1 MQASLVLAFAAIGQ
15 ALEFSEISLTVS
27 DEFASEDAGSVRF
40 GPQLGYSGPYDGS
53 LWTTRSASPRFRY
66 TTKDGSAKAGSD
78 YVQSTGVFS
87 FANSGKGQ
95 SESVSI
101 PIVNDNIAEPSSEY
115 FELEVSLDSLSNP
128 AFGAIKLPATNAK
141 ATISDDEGL
150 SINLVSA
157 SATEGVDTKFD
168 FSVVLSHKTADDFHF
183 KYTTINGQSAARTD
197 YTHASQVP
205 LIFAAGT
212 QSQTFSIAITDDNI
226 QEDIETFEVYVEYD
240 QGTNANYRF
249 NWVSYESSGQRALG
263 KFERE
268 DEGVTVCISNQIIAE
283 GAGSS
288 MAFKVSLSHAVETAV
303 PLTVTTQPGSSDGIN
318 HAASVATHY
327 LAAQD
332 TLTFP
337 AKSTNDLSFNVP
349 ILNDNVQSPHSSST
363 PHADF
368 GPVNFG
374 VQYTVD
380 ASVYAGSTGGATN
393 AWNVRPCGST
403 SNIGLATGEI
413 YDHEDVTLS
422 LSSAAS
428 QIVEGSSTTWQY
440 TVSLSHKVV
449 ASPESGSSARGA
461 SFVWVDSNAQ
471 GDGVAQV
478 EVNAPVSGCSTLP
491 NYGNPDMPSSGPV
504 DVCWPQ
510 GINPMNK
517 NNGKPQ
523 NAVPTEQAFNS
534 APGGTT
540 TDFFATFAHGPVDY
554 FIEGTETFRVGVK
567 LDSTAAGYNIR
578 YADGLTVE
586 DGVVY
591 LNASIVDNEPTSPF
605 TFTSSGAS
613 VAEFDGSQISYS
625 VALSHSCA
633 RDVSLSWSANS
644 GSAVEATDF
653 QETGKTVLT
662 WPAGSAPHQ
671 IRSAEVLILNDNIQE
686 QSETF
691 TVSFF
696 NPEPSALFAV
706 VSNTQTVTITDD
718 EGTTISIADMAQA
731 QDESAT
737 VWDFAV
743 SLSHNTD
750 HDVRVPYA
758 AAVDTS
764 LSDGVRAEASRL
776 NLDARNLLIPAN
788 SKEVVAGVSV
798 KNDNIQTG
806 TANSV
811 QLFNVVLDISSTSSI
826 SATGSKLSATGRI
839 SDNEGV
845 VASIANTFGQETDGK
860 STFIVSLS
868 HAVTTDVTVLYTS
881 DETTCKTGATGCAI
895 GSSQGLNILQ
905 GENDYTSTGSASTV
919 TVLAGTKTKE
929 LIIALNDDTVQEFT
943 ETFAVTLDSIIA
955 PEANSFS
962 VSSTHGKATATIY
975 DDEGVKVEVGDATA
989 SEGQHLTF
997 TVKMTK
1003 RVNADVTVNYKLS
1016 SGSAA
1021 FGIDFETVPQTTN
1034 GTGTITINRGQT
1046 EATVNVLALDDKIAE
1061 KAETFNIQITSI
1073 TVPNLE
1079 ASIIPANQVGTG
1091 TIGSAASFDE
1101 GLTVAIT
1108 TDAAT
1113 AKRPDSVVFKVKLS
1127 HEVSENVNIDYS
1139 TEDGSATS
1147 TGAHPDFSATSG
1159 TARFPAF
1166 GSTEQNVSVPTLVGT
1181 CQQRQL
1187 DETFSL
1193 KVVASSGLAHNNVLT
1208 ATATIAP
1215 MNHNPTV
1222 TIQDASSNEGTDMAF
1237 SVSLSHCVTEQVHL
1251 AFNSMNGQGSA
1262 YPGQQFLLPSL
1273 RTFSFPANSVVP
1285 TVATF
1290 GIQVMN
1296 DDVQGEDRD
1305 FKIQI
1310 SAANPPNDN
1319 AKDFSIGFASDQA
1332 RGLIRDDEHPTL
1344 SVTQCVSQDPSV
1356 NNQFVFTVALSHAV
1370 GSTIELAYGTMDYTA
1385 IAGKDYR
1392 EVEGIVQFPQGSK
1405 TSHQITVE
1413 AIARP
1418 DVVQPHGTSL
1428 VPPPAHFGLSLD
1440 TSAQKSVLDRF
1451 KVTWGK
1457 GDGNTPD
1464 NVGKGAIKGKQ
1475 NTNLLLKRV
1484 TGTEGDVVE
1493 LTAIIEDTLSADVT
1507 LSYQITSG
1515 SNDALATGSNN
1526 NTIVFAKNQPPN
1538 QQQKFSIELIDDFVV
1553 EPTETFDVVF
1563 TVVSPAGF
1571 QGTVINFDG
1580 VERGHVIIDNDHATL
1595 EVLDASGSESNQLD
1609 VASNIVFTVVL
1620 SHYTYQDIVVDFIP
1634 SSVCGGIGSACIV
1647 ASQPTSQ
1654 SATADLVYTPSNV
1667 KSLTFIGGQT
1677 TGRTAGGHVKEIVF
1691 DILNDNILEPTE
1703 TFTLSATSAS
1713 SLLGTGSIMQATGSI
1728 LDDEGA
1734 SFIVTTEPILEGNDA
1749 NFAVRLSHEVSTSIT
1764 VSFATANTI
1773 LSDLY
1778 FDSKVGSFSISTGSP
1793 QANFFIKTVDNSIL
1807 DPVDVLFDVD
1817 FTTTVPFMQLSGAK
1831 ATGTIEEDTED
1842 ISVVVTCQPVDE
1854 NAAQPTLVFANTLTG
1869 GSTATAFNIAYTT
1882 KDIPNEAVAGVD
1894 YKATSGTMS
1903 FSGAEF
1909 QRVTVAVPVLKD
1921 DLVEKDELV
1930 GFELEVVEQAY
1941 RGRIATQTVSG
1952 TIVDLEDATI
1962 SIRDA
1967 VVREAENAQ
1976 MTFTVYLS
1984 HEVGTNTNFQLEY
1997 NAFSDAAD
2005 DAAWDA
2011 SKIMSSGERAGKDY
2025 DAVTGAV
2032 SDVLSGSRGHFYVNV
2047 HDDFITELAEFVQVE
2062 VTKVPEKFSL
2072 ANSQAVG
2079 SIVDDDVATVS
2090 INSVSHHLETVPT
2103 VELQVTMSHLTQER
2117 ITISYQTLDG
2127 FATSALEPAF
2137 FKNEDYKSKSGTVVF
2152 PSAFPS
2158 VVQAGTGKDTR
2169 TQTISIEVVD
2179 DIIVEE
2185 DYEDFCVSLRN
2196 VVTPANIGAIIS
2208 PDARDGFVALRDD
2221 AEAATVYVVDVTGQ
2235 EGATLEFQVVLS
2247 HAVQGSDVTVNYET
2261 RDITTTADVDYVT
2274 TTGSSIFRASVIDG
2288 PKQADDTILVDTI
2301 DDSEDEFNEVFEIQ
2315 LLDLAVT
2322 PGIVGDVSLGEDTLS
2337 IAPKCG
2343 HGTIEDTKGDLAL
2356 GQLSIHDAS
2365 ADESTDS
2372 EMTFVVR
2379 FPRDRDSFAG
2389 DVGFTY
2395 RTFAGNAIPGRDFET
2410 VEGVAEIPAGQ
2421 DSVAISVPL
2430 LNNDFVQ
2437 GDHSFT
2443 VLITSVH
2450 PIAKSQASGV
2460 ITDDDT
2466 SDISIADASG
2476 DESNELVEF
2485 TVSLT
2490 SAVDSDIQFSFHTA
2504 GADED
2509 ITPVN
2514 LGDATGEVTI
2524 NSGRTEATFQVA
2536 VINDNIQEDD
2546 ESFTVT
2552 ASGLT
2557 IMDLGISANKVSWLR
2572 NEAQGTIHDEEHAT
2586 VSIAAAVSV
2595 DEAVDGPYLFAVSL
2609 SHVIR
2614 AENEVLFEIVSGS
2627 ADSGDDFQLPRT
2639 SNIKF
2644 STRTD
2649 VPPQVNVLLEINN
2662 DEVAEGDETFEVKL
2676 VRSTGKLFL
2685 GDVTTSVVT
2694 IVDDDFATL
2703 SIADATGRETEAT
2716 MDFVVT
2722 LSHEVKGAVVIRAE
2736 TLNARDGSRAL
2747 GAVEQTPQIASG
2759 FDGFKIVQ
2767 PDFKIATYSA
2777 QVTKGNRNLIQVALF
2792 DDTEQECDEAFD
2804 VQIASL
2810 TCGGDVDC
2818 KRVTIADDSATGVLL
2833 DDDEGLTL
2841 KGSILEH
2848 PENEALFDFDIRL
2861 SHAVSVPFEAEISL
2875 LPTINTASRL
2885 SACTGLTLTACQLAT
2900 TKAFTIAPS
2909 QPSGFI
2915 AGLNTWGTN
2924 FAVEVID
2931 DKVAQ
2936 PPETFQVA
2944 IATTWQAQCGQL
2956 TIQNGQGTIVDNEA
2970 ASVSIQ
2976 SLAAA
2981 EDGDHKMRVTLSHPI
2996 DQDLIIGFQVS
3007 GSGDLS
3013 TDFSSTTGEVA
3024 FSASVNS
3031 QNAFA
3036 SVDVLAE
3043 TEESEADEKYTVT
3056 LTNVPA
3062 WLQNGGPATLTI
3074 LDDEFELAVIKV
3086 NEPRTTEGGTLE
3098 YTVSLVGDHE
3108 EAVVVQWQT
3117 VDAGSATAGIN
3128 FANSNGDLFWSV
3140 GDNSDRTVVIET
3152 VDVAGCNSDKT
3163 VHLQLFGVQGGGVLD
3178 NRQSTMESAGTV
3190 TDKDGATVSLSA
3202 PSFVLSSEELA
3213 VSAAL
3218 SATCDADVNV
3228 PVVISEGGNQIQ
3240 TECTIL
3246 VGTTNCQVG
3255 TVFGKP
3261 TTFTAQI
3268 GNRFASAN
3276 PGFTSLKSSTAA
3288 VSGQVADQV
3297 TGPAPVADR
3306 AGCSRGALRS
3316 DKIVLMADPDF
3327 AQYHSAAS
3335 CFTGE
3340 GLSYSVS
3347 GYDGAS
3353 ISPEGLLTIVPS
3365 SALGVF
3371 NLVVTASGAGGAVS
3385 LTYEVDVISTVGLD
3399 VINLAKEAIGVEMN
3413 VGDYFQG
3420 LMTRV
3425 VWSPGNTIDMCSNTN
3440 LEGRTLTDCC
3450 NATPDGLKM
3459 ETCERNPATRRQVR
3473 LESVKVSLKAEQTGQ
3488 YSFCLGNVPAL
3499 TDQDTQRYC
3508 INIVVN

>member
-15 ALEFSEISLTVS
+15 ALEFSEISLTVP
-27 DEFASEDAGSVRF
+27 DEFASENGGSVQF
-40 GPQLGYSGPYDGS
+40 GPLLDYSGPYDGS
-53 LWTTRSASPRFRY
+53 LWTTRSASPKFRY
-66 TTKDGSAKAGSD
+66 NTKDGSAKAGSD

-128 AFGAIKLPATNAK
+128 EFGAITLPATNAK

-150 SINLVSA
+150 SIKLVSA

-168 FSVVLSHKTADDFHF
+168 FSVVLSHKTADDFNF
-183 KYTTINGQSAARTD
+183 LYTTINGQSAQRTD

-212 QSQTFSIAITDDNI
+212 QSKTFSIAITDDNI

-240 QGTNANYRF
+240 QGTNPDYRF

-283 GAGSS
+283 GADSS
-288 MAFKVSLSHAVETAV
+288 MTFKVSLSHVVETDI

-318 HAASVATHY
+318 HAAAVATHY

-332 TLTFP
+332 TLSFP
-337 AKSTNDLSFNVP
+337 AKSTDDLSFNVP

-403 SNIGLATGEI
+403 SNMGVATGEI

-422 LSSAAS
+422 LSSSAS
-428 QIVEGSSTTWQY
+428 ELVEGSSTTWQY

-449 ASPESGSSARGA
+449 ASLESGSSARGA
-461 SFVWVDSNAQ
+461 SFVWVDSNAHV
-471 GDGVAQV
+471 DGVAQV

-491 NYGNPDMPSSGPV
+491 NYGNPEMPSSGPV

-523 NAVPTEQAFNS
+523 NAVPTEQTFNS
-534 APGGTT
+534 APGVTP
-540 TDFFATFAHGPVDY
+540 TDFFATFAHGPVDH

-567 LDSTAAGYNIR
+567 LESTSELYNIR

-591 LNASIVDNEPTSPF
+591 LDASIADDEPTSPF
-605 TFTSSGAS
+605 TFTSSGS
-613 VAEFDGSQISYS
+613 SIAEFDGAQFSFS

-662 WPAGSAPHQ
+662 WPAASAPNQ
-671 IRSAEVLILNDNIQE
+671 IRTAEVLVLNDNIQE

-696 NPEPSALFAV
+696 NAEPSALFAG
-706 VSNTQTVTITDD
+706 VSNDLTATITDD
-718 EGTTISIADMAQA
+718 EDTTISIADMAEA

-750 HDVRVPYA
+750 HDILVSYA

-776 NLDARNLLIPAN
+776 YLDNLNLLIPAN
-788 SKEVVAGVSV
+788 TKNVVAGVSV
-798 KNDNIQTG
+798 KNDDIQTG
-806 TANSV
+806 TADSV
-811 QLFNVVLDISSTSSI
+811 QLFNVVLDISSASSI

-845 VASIANTFGQETDGK
+845 VASIANTFGQEADGQ

-881 DETTCKTGATGCAI
+881 DETTCQTGATDCAI
-895 GSSQGLNILQ
+895 GSSQGLSILQ
-905 GENDYTSTGSASTV
+905 GENDYASTGAASTV

-929 LIIALNDDTVQEFT
+929 LVIALNDDTVQEFT
-943 ETFAVTLDSIIA
+943 ETFGVTLDSIIA
-955 PEANSFS
+955 PVANSFS
-962 VSSTHGKATATIY
+962 VSTTHGKATATIY
-975 DDEGVKVEVGDATA
+975 DDEGVKVEVGDAKA
-989 SEGQHLTF
+989 SEGQQLTF

-1003 RVNADVTVNYKLS
+1003 TVNADVTVNYKVT
-1016 SGSAA
+1016 SGSAV
-1021 FGIDFETVPQTTN
+1021 FGNDFETVPQTPD
-1034 GTGTITINRGQT
+1034 GTGTITINKGQK
-1046 EATVNVLALDDKIAE
+1046 EATVNVLAVDDQIAE
-1061 KAETFNIQITSI
+1061 QAETFNIQITSI

-1101 GLTVAIT
+1101 GLTVEIT

-1113 AKRPDSVVFKVKLS
+1113 TNRPDSVVFKVKLS
-1127 HEVSENVNIDYS
+1127 HQVSSNINIDYS

-1147 TGAHPDFSATSG
+1147 GGTHPDFSATSG
-1159 TARFPAF
+1159 TARFKAM
-1166 GSTEQNVSVPTLVGT
+1166 GSTEHSVSVPTLVGT
-1181 CQQRQL
+1181 CQQKQL
-1187 DETFSL
+1187 DETFSV
-1193 KVVASSGLAHNNVLT
+1193 KVVASTGLAHNNVLT

-1215 MNHNPTV
+1215 VNHNPTV

-1237 SVSLSHCVTEQVHL
+1237 SVSLSHCVTEEVHL

-1273 RTFSFPANSVVP
+1273 RTFSFPADSVVP

-1305 FKIQI
+1305 FKVKI

-1319 AKDFSIGFASDQA
+1319 ANDFSIVFASEQA
-1332 RGLIRDDEHPTL
+1332 TGLIRDDEYPTL

-1356 NNQFVFTVALSHAV
+1356 NDQFVFTVALSHAV
-1370 GSTIELAYGTMDYTA
+1370 GSTIELAYNTTDYTA
-1385 IAGKDYR
+1385 IAGQDYLATQ
-1392 EVEGIVQFPQGSK
+1392 GTIQFPQGTK
-1405 TSHQITVE
+1405 ASHEITVE

-1428 VPPPAHFGLSLD
+1428 VPPPAHFGLNLE
-1440 TSAQKSVLDRF
+1440 TSGQQSVLDTF
-1451 KVTWGK
+1451 KVSWGK

-1507 LSYQITSG
+1507 LSYEITSG
-1515 SNDALATGSNN
+1515 GDDAFVTGSNI
-1526 NTIVFAKNQPPN
+1526 IVFAANQPPN
-1538 QQQKFSIELIDDFVV
+1538 QEQKFSIELTDDFVV
-1553 EPTETFDVVF
+1553 EPRESFDVEF

-1580 VERGHVIIDNDHATL
+1580 VEQGHEIIDNDHATL
-1595 EVLDASGSESNQLD
+1595 AVLDASSSESNQLD

-1620 SHYTYQDIVVDFIP
+1620 SHYTYQDIVVDFVP

-1647 ASQPTSQ
+1647 ASQPASQ

-1667 KSLTFIGGQT
+1667 KSLTFTGGQT

-1713 SLLGTGSIMQATGSI
+1713 SLLGTDSIMQATGSI

-1734 SFIVTTEPILEGNDA
+1734 SFIVTTDPVLEGDDA
-1749 NFAVRLSHEVSTSIT
+1749 NFAVRLSHEVSTSVT
-1764 VSFATANTI
+1764 VNFATTNTI

-1778 FDSKVGSFSISTGSP
+1778 FESKVGSFSISTGSP
-1793 QANFFIKTVDNSIL
+1793 EANFFIKTVDNSVL

-1817 FTTTVPFMQLSGAK
+1817 FTATVPFMQLSGAK
-1831 ATGTIEEDTED
+1831 ATGTIENDTED
-1842 ISVVVTCQPVDE
+1842 VRVVVTCQPVDE
-1854 NAAQPTLVFANTLTG
+1854 NAAQPTLVFANTLRG
-1869 GSTATAFNIAYTT
+1869 GSTATAFNVAYTT
-1882 KDIPNEAVAGVD
+1882 KDIPDEAVAGVD
-1894 YKATSGTMS
+1894 YEATSGTMS
-1903 FSGAEF
+1903 FNGAEF

-1921 DLVEKDELV
+1921 DLVENDELV
-1930 GFELEVVEQAY
+1930 GFEIEVVEQAY
-1941 RGRIATQTVSG
+1941 RGRIATETVSG
-1952 TIVDLEDATI
+1952 KIVDLEDATMT
-1962 SIRDA
+1962 IRDA

-1984 HEVGTNTNFQLEY
+1984 HEVGTNTDFQLEY

-2005 DAAWDA
+2005 DAAWSA
-2011 SKIMSSGERAGKDY
+2011 SKIMASGERAGKDY

-2032 SDVLSGSRGHFYVNV
+2032 SDRLSGSRGQFYVNV

-2062 VTKVPEKFSL
+2062 ITKVPEKFSI
-2072 ANSQAVG
+2072 ANPLAVG

-2090 INSVSHHLETVPT
+2090 INSVSSHLETVST

-2117 ITISYQTLDG
+2117 ITVSYQTLDG

-2158 VVQAGTGKDTR
+2158 VVQAGTGEDTR

-2322 PGIVGDVSLGEDTLS
+2322 PGIVGDVALSEDTLS

-2343 HGTIEDTKGDLAL
+2343 HGTIEDTKGALAL
-2356 GQLSIHDAS
+2356 GALSIHDAS
-2365 ADESTDS
+2365 AEESTDS
-2372 EMTFVVR
+2372 EMTFFVR

-2395 RTFAGNAIPGRDFET
+2395 RTFAGNAIPGRDFNT
-2410 VEGVAEIPAGQ
+2410 VEGVAEIPAGE
-2421 DSVAISVPL
+2421 DFVEISVPL
-2430 LNNDFVQ
+2430 LNNDIVQ

-2466 SDISIADASG
+2466 SEISIADASG

-2524 NSGRTEATFQVA
+2524 NSGRTEATFQVV

-2627 ADSGDDFQLPRT
+2627 ADSGTDFQLPRA

-2649 VPPQVNVLLEINN
+2649 VPPQVNVLLEIND

-2676 VRSTGKLFL
+2676 TRSTGKLFL

-2703 SIADATGRETEAT
+2703 SIADATGRETEGT

-2722 LSHEVKGAVVIRAE
+2722 LSHEVKGAVEIRAE

-2747 GAVEQTPQIASG
+2747 GAAEETPQIASG
-2759 FDGFKIVQ
+2759 PGGFMIVQ
-2767 PDFKIATYSA
+2767 PDYKIASYTA

-2804 VQIASL
+2804 VRIAAL

-2818 KRVTIADDSATGVLL
+2818 KRVTIADDSATGVLV

-2848 PENEALFDFDIRL
+2848 PENEALFDFDIKL
-2861 SHAVSVPFEAEISL
+2861 SHAVSVSFEAEISL
-2875 LPTINTASRL
+2875 LPTIHTASRL
-2885 SACTGLTLTACQLAT
+2885 SACAGLTLTACQLAT
-2900 TKAFTIAPS
+2900 TKSFTIAAS

-2915 AGLNTWGTN
+2915 AGLNTWSTN
-2924 FAVEVID
+2924 FAVDVID

-2981 EDGDHKMRVTLSHPI
+2981 EDGDHNMRVTLSHPI
-2996 DQDLIIGFQVS
+2996 DQELIIGFQVS

-3013 TDFSSTTGEVA
+3013 TDFTSTTGEVV

-3062 WLQNGGPATLTI
+3062 WLQNNGPATLTV
-3074 LDDEFELAVIKV
+3074 LDDELELAVIKV
-3086 NEPRTTEGGTLE
+3086 NEPRTTEGGNLE
-3098 YTVSLVGDHE
+3098 YTISLVGDHE
-3108 EAVVVQWQT
+3108 EAVVVLWQT

-3178 NRQSTMESAGTV
+3178 NRQSTMESAGTI

-3240 TECTIL
+3240 TDCTIL
-3246 VGTTNCQVG
+3246 VGTTKCQVG
-3255 TVFGKP
+3255 TIFGKP

-3268 GNRFASAN
+3268 GNGFASAN
-3276 PGFTSLKSSTAA
+3276 PGFTTLQSSKAA

-3385 LTYEVDVISTVGLD
+3385 LTYEVDVVSTVGLD

-3425 VWSPGNTIDMCSNTN
+3425 VWSPGNTIDMCANTN